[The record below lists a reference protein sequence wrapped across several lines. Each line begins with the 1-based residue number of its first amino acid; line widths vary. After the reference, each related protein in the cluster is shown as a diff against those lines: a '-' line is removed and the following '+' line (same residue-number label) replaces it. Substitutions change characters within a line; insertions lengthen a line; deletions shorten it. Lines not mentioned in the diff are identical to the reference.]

1 MMCFYHCTSI
11 RVRRIHSCN
20 KRDAR
25 VCKAHRKGFTL
36 LVLALYVSQVFSAAP
51 SISIQR
57 AKALAGALKPRPSPT
72 LDETEN
78 GVLPQKQEAVASGRH
93 NRLIDNVLGAIS
105 DPEIAQGWNLVMC
118 KAACE
123 NVSVM

>member
-72 LDETEN
+72 LDETKN
-78 GVLPQKQEAVASGRH
+78 GVLPQQQEAVASGRH

-105 DPEIAQGWNLVMC
+105 DPEIAQGWNLAMC